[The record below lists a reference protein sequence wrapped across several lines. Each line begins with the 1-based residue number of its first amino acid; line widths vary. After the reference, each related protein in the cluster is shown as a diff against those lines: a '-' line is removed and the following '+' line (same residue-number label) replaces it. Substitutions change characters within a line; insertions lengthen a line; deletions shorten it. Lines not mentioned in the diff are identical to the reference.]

1 MEQVRSESSTSGGK
15 KEPEFIKSTFNSIFN
30 CHDPKGIKFIR
41 NLRLSRFCLTLTST
55 SSSTILKIH

>member
-15 KEPEFIKSTFNSIFN
+15 KEPEFIKSTVNSIFN
-30 CHDPKGIKFIR
+30 CHDPKGIKFIT

-55 SSSTILKIH
+55 S